1 MRLLLSTASTVILLA
16 VSAPAQ
22 SSSVG
27 GQASGAANQAKRA
40 TLEGTVVNAQT
51 KEPLR
56 RAEVSLLSNGG
67 GGGGGGGFGGPG
79 GPGGGGGRKVTTDA
93 AGKFNFADVEAGQY
107 TVAAQRNGFLNGRY
121 GAKRPN
127 QPATPVKVSDG
138 DSLRSLNIELLPQAV
153 IAGRVFDD
161 EGEPLQGAFVM
172 LVSGGPGQRGGR
184 GGPQRSAATNDRGE
198 FRLVNVSPGEVILQ
212 VSPTQQFGPG
222 GPNLPENAD
231 SSMVTTYFPGV
242 TELSRAQKIPVTA
255 GAELTGFDIRLRKT
269 RVYTIRGRL
278 IDSATGQPPAGAGV
292 LLMPRDAPFSGVVTG
307 SNGGRQTEGRFEL
320 RGVPAGSY
328 NLIVRGAG
336 GTVNRGGVAHRER
349 LDVAG
354 NIDNL
359 NIRLLPPLNLTGQVT
374 ARDPAKSDVKSVR
387 VTLTDVE
394 GVMNAGSR
402 GATKPDGTFA
412 LDGVAAGRYRIT
424 ATAGSGGYIE
434 SIRYGEME
442 VLGQEVEIAAG
453 SAAPIRVMVNH
464 EVASLNVT
472 VTRDETVARGATV
485 VLFPAD
491 KSRWSDQGAVRTAAA
506 DRSAAVALSNL
517 APGNYLLLAVEEF
530 EFGFWEDPEVM
541 RKIEGRLEKVTLD
554 KNAAQSVSLKIT
566 PLAN

>member
-1 MRLLLSTASTVILLA
+1 MRLLLSTASFVLLLA
-16 VSAPAQ
+16 ASAAAQ
-22 SSSVG
+22 TSST
-27 GQASGAANQAKRA
+27 ANQAKRA
-40 TLEGTVVNAQT
+40 TVEGTVVNAQT

-56 RAEVSLLSNGG
+56 RAEVSLLSNGAG
-67 GGGGGGGFGGPG
+67 RGGGGGFGRPG
-79 GPGGGGGRKVTTDA
+79 GPGGGGGGRKVTTDA
-93 AGKFNFADVEAGQY
+93 AGKFSFTDVEAGQY

-138 DSLRSLNIELLPQAV
+138 DSLRSLTIELLPQAV
-153 IAGRVFDD
+153 IAGRIFDD

-184 GGPQRSAATNDRGE
+184 GGPQRSTATNDRGE
-198 FRLVNVSPGEVILQ
+198 FRLINVSPGDVILQ

-255 GAELTGFDIRLRKT
+255 GAELTGFDIRLQKT

-278 IDSATGQPPAGAGV
+278 IDSATGQPPNGAGV
-292 LLMPRDAPFSGVVTG
+292 LLMPRDAAFTGMAIG

-328 NLIVRGAG
+328 NLMVRGG
-336 GTVNRGGVAHRER
+336 GGPGGGRGGSAHRER
-349 LDVAG
+349 LDVTG

-359 NIRLLPPLNLTGQVT
+359 TIRVLPPLNLTGQVI
-374 ARDPAKSDVKSVR
+374 ARDPEKSDVKNVR

-402 GATKPDGTFA
+402 GATKPDGSFA
-412 LDGVAAGRYRIT
+412 IDGVAAGRYRIT
-424 ATAGSGGYIE
+424 ATPGSGGYIE

-453 SAAPIRVMVNH
+453 SSAPIRVTMNH

-472 VTRDETVARGATV
+472 VTRDESATQGATV

-530 EFGFWEDPEVM
+530 DFGFWEDPEVM

-554 KNAAQSVSLKIT
+554 KNAAQSVSLKLT
-566 PLAN
+566 PLGN